1 MADGQRKFIELWG
14 HMASNW
20 GVPRSMAEVHALL
33 FIVGRPMH
41 AEDIMARLQISRG
54 NASMTLRTLEEWG
67 IVHRVQRKEC
77 RKELYEAEQDVST
90 LFCTVICAR
99 KRREIDPLLQ
109 RLEEC
114 RECTREATQSAPA
127 GETDVE
133 ALRAHNRKL
142 DEMLDFVRA
151 FDALTSRFLAEG
163 GCGLGAALSALKGGA

>member
-1 MADGQRKFIELWG
+1 LADGQRKFIELWG

-114 RECTREATQSAPA
+114 RECTRDGAQPAPA
-127 GETDVE
+127 DEADIE
-133 ALRAHNRKL
+133 ALRTHNRKL